1 MAEKTIF
8 ITGGASGIGLGIA
21 QYLAQQGHYIIIADL
36 QMKAAADAA
45 ESLVAKGFKVRAVE
59 LDVSDP
65 AQIEKLPNAILPDR
79 VDVLINSAGVQH
91 VSKLESFPAEKWQ
104 LLINIML
111 VGPALLAKAFL
122 PQMRS
127 NNYGR
132 IINIGSLHSLVASPY
147 KSAYVA
153 AKHGL
158 LGFAK
163 TLALETGDVDVTVN
177 TICPAYVKTQL
188 VEQQI
193 AAQAIENGISEEEVI
208 EHIMLEPM
216 PKKSFIEM
224 DELAHS
230 AAFLISHAARNI
242 TAQTLV
248 IDGGWTAR

>member
-1 MAEKTIF
+1 MTGKTIF

-21 QYLAQQGHYIIIADL
+21 QHMALQGHYIIIADL
-36 QMKAAADAA
+36 QLEAATGAV
-45 ESLVAKGFKVRAVE
+45 ESLIKKGLRARAVK
-59 LDVSDP
+59 LDVSDT
-65 AQIEKLPNAILPDR
+65 AQIEKLAEALLPDR

-111 VGPALLAKAFL
+111 VGPALLAKALL
-122 PQMRS
+122 PYMRS

-230 AAFLISHAARNI
+230 AEFLMSHAARNI

-248 IDGGWTAR
+248 LDGGWTAR